1 MVKIILRGLAEVNK
15 STNQAKKP
23 LPYLSNEL
31 KFDWSGLLYLG
42 TTHFS
47 LLSSQGNF
55 IVVLVVVVKGAGGG
69 RGALRY
75 ILIDAASSSQI
86 PAQTKLLA
94 SPIENM
100 RYNQSRIDHVL

>member
-15 STNQAKKP
+15 SANQAKKP

-55 IVVLVVVVKGAGGG
+55 IVVLVVVVKGAGGRE
-69 RGALRY
+69 RGSALY
-75 ILIDAASSSQI
+75 INRRCVVLTNSS
-86 PAQTKLLA
+86 P
-94 SPIENM
+94 N
-100 RYNQSRIDHVL
+100 